1 MGIQHRISRWCID
14 VELTKH
20 EQEMM
25 DGKEGFAVR
34 KSMEIL
40 VALGEIFGA
49 KSLIRV
55 GSVQVA
61 GVSYHNLGDAGLEFL
76 NELAVDGR
84 VKVLTTLNPAG
95 MDLENWQ
102 QLGISPEFAEKQNL
116 VIDAFKRM
124 GVLVSCTCTPY
135 LIGNLPLYGEH
146 LAWSE
151 SSAVTFAN
159 SVLGARTNREGGPS
173 ALATAFVGKTPN
185 YGLHLDGNRVP
196 DVHIKVNAELG
207 KLSDWGALGYAI
219 GKKAENKIPYITG
232 IENAELDELKSF
244 CASVVTYGAKP
255 LFYMKGIT
263 PGAENQKEPNQTIT
277 IESCDLK
284 IAYDNINDDVI
295 DIELVCVG
303 CPHCSIKEISE
314 IAGLLSG
321 RKVAV
326 GTEFWVATSRT
337 AKQLSDIRGYTATI
351 EAAGGKFACD
361 TCMAVAPLKGR
372 FKSLATTS
380 AKGCFYSRQNL
391 MKTRMGSIE
400 ECVNAA
406 VTGRW
411 NN

>member
-1 MGIQHRISRWCID
+1 VISM
-14 VELTKH
+14 ELTSQ
-20 EQEMM
+20 EQAML
-25 DGKEGFAVR
+25 DGKEGYAVR

-49 KSLIRV
+49 KNLINI

-76 NELAVDGR
+76 NTLAIDGK

-95 MDLENWQ
+95 MDLENWPN
-102 QLGISPEFAEKQNL
+102 LGISPEFAEKQNL

-124 GVLVSCTCTPY
+124 GIVISCTCTPY

-146 LAWSE
+146 VAWSE

-173 ALATAFVGKTPN
+173 ALAAAFVGKTPN
-185 YGLHLDGNRVP
+185 YGLHLDENRVP
-196 DVHIKVNAELG
+196 DIHVQVNAELP

-232 IENAELDELKSF
+232 IKTADLDSLKSF

-255 LFYMKGIT
+255 IFYMKGVT
-263 PGAENQKEPNQTIT
+263 PGAEVQKEPKETVIIDQG
-277 IESCDLK
+277 DLK
-284 IAYDNINDDVI
+284 IAYDAINDDVHN
-295 DIELVCVG
+295 IELVCLG

-314 IAGLLSG
+314 IATLLEG
-321 RKVAV
+321 RKVAE
-326 GTEFWVATSRT
+326 GTELWVATSRT
-337 AKQLSDIRGYTATI
+337 AKQLADKRGYTATI
-351 EAAGGKFACD
+351 EGAGGKFACD

-372 FKSLATTS
+372 FQSLATTS

-391 MKTRMGSIE
+391 MKTKMGSIE
-400 ECVNAA
+400 ECIDAA
-406 VTGRW
+406 VTGTW

>member
-1 MGIQHRISRWCID
+1 M
-14 VELTKH
+14 ELTKQ
-20 EQEMM
+20 EQAML
-25 DGKEGFAVR
+25 DGKEGYAVH

-40 VALGEIFGA
+40 TALGEIFGA
-49 KSLIRV
+49 KSLIDV

-95 MDLENWQ
+95 MDLENWE
-102 QLGISPEFAEKQNL
+102 QLGISPEFAQKQNL
-116 VIDAFKRM
+116 VIDAFQRM
-124 GVLVSCTCTPY
+124 GILVSCTCTPY

-146 LAWSE
+146 VAWSE

-173 ALATAFVGKTPN
+173 ALAAAFVGKTPN
-185 YGLHLDGNRVP
+185 YGLHLDENRIADMHVQ
-196 DVHIKVNAELG
+196 VNANLS

-232 IENAELDELKSF
+232 IKTAQLDELKSF

-263 PGAENQKEPNQTIT
+263 PGAEQQIQPKEICI
-277 IESCDLK
+277 IEQADLK
-284 IAYDNINDDVI
+284 GAYDAINDQVSDI
-295 DIELVCVG
+295 DFVCVG
-303 CPHCSIKEISE
+303 CPHCSIREIQE
-314 IAGLLSG
+314 IAYLIKDK
-321 RKVAV
+321 KVKD
-326 GTEFWVATSRT
+326 GTELWVATSRT
-337 AKQLSDIRGYTATI
+337 AKQLSDKRGYTATI

-391 MKTRMGSIE
+391 MKTKMGSMK
-400 ECVNAA
+400 ECVEAA
-406 VTGRW
+406 VTGKW

>member
-1 MGIQHRISRWCID
+1 MH
-14 VELTKH
+14 LTEK
-20 EQEMM
+20 EQKML
-25 DGKEGFAVR
+25 DGDEGYAVQ

-40 VALGEIFGA
+40 VALGDIFGA
-49 KSLIRV
+49 KSLIKV

-76 NELAVDGR
+76 NELAKDGR

-102 QLGISPEFAEKQNL
+102 QLGISPEFAEKQKL

-124 GVLVSCTCTPY
+124 GILISCTCTPY

-159 SVLGARTNREGGPS
+159 SVLGAKTNREGGPS
-173 ALATAFVGKTPN
+173 ALAAAFVGKTPC
-185 YGLHLDGNRVP
+185 YGLHLDDNRVP
-196 DVHIKVNAELG
+196 DVHVQVKASLT

-219 GKKAENKIPYITG
+219 GRKAENKIPYITG
-232 IENAELDELKSF
+232 INAAVLDELKSF
-244 CASVVTYGAKP
+244 CASVVTYGSKP

-263 PGAENQKEPNQTIT
+263 PGAELQTQPKETVS
-277 IESCDLK
+277 IEQADLK
-284 IAYDNINDDVI
+284 NAYDNINDQVN

-303 CPHCSIKEISE
+303 CPHCSINE
-314 IAGLLSG
+314 IA
-321 RKVAV
+321 KVAELLEGKKV
-326 GTEFWVATSRT
+326 AETTEFWVATSR
-337 AKQLSDIRGYTATI
+337 AIKQLADKRGYTQLI
-351 EAAGGKFACD
+351 EEAGAKFACD

-380 AKGCFYSRQNL
+380 AKGCFYSRQNN
-391 MKTRMGSIE
+391 MKTKMGGIE
-400 ECVNAA
+400 ECVQAA
-406 VTGRW
+406 VSGKW

>member
-1 MGIQHRISRWCID
+1 MQ
-14 VELTKH
+14 LTKQ
-20 EQEMM
+20 EQAML
-25 DGKEGFAVR
+25 DGAEGYAVR

-49 KSLIRV
+49 KSLIKV

-76 NELAVDGR
+76 DTLAADGK

-95 MDLENWQ
+95 MDLENWK

-124 GVLVSCTCTPY
+124 GILISCTCTPY

-146 LAWSE
+146 VAWSE

-159 SVLGARTNREGGPS
+159 SVLGAKTNREGGPS
-173 ALATAFVGKTPN
+173 ALAAAFVGKTPN
-185 YGLHLDGNRVP
+185 YGLHLDENRVP
-196 DVHIKVNAELG
+196 DVHVQVNAELT

-219 GKKAENKIPYITG
+219 GKKAENKISYITG
-232 IENAELDELKSF
+232 IKSAELDDLKSF

-255 LFYMKGIT
+255 LFYMKGVT
-263 PGAENQKEPNQTIT
+263 PGAEVQKQPQETVT
-277 IESCDLK
+277 IEEADLK
-284 IAYDNINDDVI
+284 NAYDNINDNVSDI
-295 DIELVCVG
+295 DFVCVG
-303 CPHCSIKEISE
+303 CPHCSIKEIQE
-314 IAGLLSG
+314 IADLIRGK
-321 RKVAV
+321 KVKE
-326 GTEFWVATSRT
+326 GSEMWVATSRT
-337 AKQLSDIRGYTATI
+337 AKQLADKRGYTEVI

-372 FKSLATTS
+372 FKALATTS

-391 MKTRMGSIE
+391 MKTKMGSMK
-400 ECVNAA
+400 ECVDAA
-406 VTGRW
+406 VSGKW
-411 NN
+411 NS